1 MVFLLASAPPV
12 EPVLLGRIV
21 PTTAWRR
28 AAAFFMVLAVSVL
41 LPAATA
47 EAAAEDPWITPKYHV
62 QSVVGYPVSEQFEVT
77 GGTAPFTFSA
87 YPGLPLPPGLS
98 IDAAGLVTGTPA
110 RTGAWQSMVQVADAE
125 GRTTTSG
132 LVWEVGAPLTF
143 VGLRSVTSFE
153 GQETARQLE
162 ILNPENVPVR
172 FTAIGLPAGL
182 KLDENTGR
190 ITGRATVVGAG
201 EVFVTLYGPDG
212 HTATR
217 TLTWTVHATPRLKNP
232 GDQVSV
238 VDRPV
243 RLALEVE
250 HNGNPLSFSSW
261 TLPYGLDID
270 EATGVITGTP
280 AWSQEAETVTISVY
294 DTQTGAR
301 TEVSFSWR
309 VDAA

>member
-1 MVFLLASAPPV
+1 M
-12 EPVLLGRIV
+12 

-28 AAAFFMVLAVSVL
+28 AAAFLMILAVSVL
-41 LPAATA
+41 LPSGAAKAAT
-47 EAAAEDPWITPKYHV
+47 EDPSITPKFHV
-62 QSVVGYPVSEQFEVT
+62 QSTLGYAVSEQFEVT
-77 GGTAPFTFSA
+77 GGTAPFTFGE
-87 YPGLPLPPGLS
+87 YPGLRLPSGLS
-98 IDAAGLVTGTPA
+98 IDAAGLVTGTPT
-110 RTGAWQSMVQVADAE
+110 RTGAWQSMVQVTDAE
-125 GRTTTSG
+125 GRVATSA

-143 VGLRSVTSFE
+143 VGLRSFTSFE
-153 GQETARQLE
+153 GTETTRQLE
-162 ILNPENVPVR
+162 ILNPGNVPVT
-172 FTAIGLPAGL
+172 FSAVGLPAGL
-182 KLDENTGR
+182 RLDETTGR
-190 ITGRATVVGAG
+190 ITGRPSVVGVS
-201 EVFVTLYGPDG
+201 EVLVTLYGPDG
-212 HTATR
+212 HIATR

-280 AWSQEAETVTISVY
+280 AWSQEAETVTVSVY
-294 DTQTGAR
+294 DTRTGAR
-301 TEVSFSWR
+301 AEVSFSWR

>member
-1 MVFLLASAPPV
+1 
-12 EPVLLGRIV
+12 V
-21 PTTAWRR
+21 PTSAWRR
-28 AAAFFMVLAVSVL
+28 VAAFLVILGASVL

-47 EAAAEDPWITPKYHV
+47 KAASEDPWITPKYHV

-87 YPGLPLPPGLS
+87 YPGLRLPPGLS

-110 RTGAWQSMVQVADAE
+110 RTGAWQSMVQVTDAE
-125 GRTTTSG
+125 GRVATSG

-143 VGLRSVTSFE
+143 VGLRSLISFE
-153 GQETARQLE
+153 GQETTKQLE
-162 ILNPENVPVR
+162 ILNPENLPVT
-172 FTAIGLPAGL
+172 FSAAGLPPGL
-182 KLDENTGR
+182 RLDENTGR
-190 ITGRATVVGAG
+190 ITGRPSVVGVS
-201 EVFVTLYGPDG
+201 EVLVTLYGPDG

-217 TLTWTVHATPRLKNP
+217 TLTWTVYATPRLQNP

-238 VDRPV
+238 VGQPV
-243 RLALEVE
+243 HLALKAE

-270 EATGVITGTP
+270 AETGVITGTP
-280 AWSQEAETVTISVY
+280 AWSQEAETVTVSVY
-294 DTQTGAR
+294 DTETGAR